1 MRFQIAPTEL
11 KICLQIG
18 MPALTEYA
26 TNVETVPKKSK
37 TSAASRKPAKPAS
50 RRRSTTA
57 KKTKPAK
64 SVTPRPTE
72 EEVRLRAY
80 FIAERRNRLA
90 LPGDASSDWLEA
102 RRQLLSEVGP
112 R

>member
-1 MRFQIAPTEL
+1 
-11 KICLQIG
+11 LQIG
-18 MPALTEYA
+18 MAALTDYA
-26 TNVETVPKKSK
+26 TNIETVPKKSK
-37 TSAASRKPAKPAS
+37 SSAASRKPAKPT
-50 RRRSTTA
+50 RRPRSTSA
-57 KKTKPAK
+57 KKAKPVAKTSAPATGTK
-64 SVTPRPTE
+64 SVTPLPTE

-102 RRQLLSEVGP
+102 RRQLFSEVGP